1 MCFPEVQW
9 EALCLCWHMSR
20 LREACAPVDDVNP
33 AGLHFILARSHLS
46 TFTETRKFSRL
57 DRSCKVLHSHNLTNA
72 QLKMSTSFSRFPK
85 LKAGSF
91 QPCTRFLCIKI
102 QLIKCC
108 HVCCVPMVLSTIFSN
123 LNDILYY
130 ITLYKSKIIYETLEI
145 GTKPQNPL
153 NQS

>member
-1 MCFPEVQW
+1 
-9 EALCLCWHMSR
+9 MSR
-20 LREACAPVDDVNP
+20 LREACAPVGDVNP

-46 TFTETRKFSRL
+46 TFTETRKFSTL

-102 QLIKCC
+102 QLIKFAMFAVSLGVE
-108 HVCCVPMVLSTIFSN
+108 HYLLKFKY
-123 LNDILYY
+123 ILY

-145 GTKPQNPL
+145 GTKPQN
-153 NQS
+153 QS